1 MFSLG
6 FICVSSLIGKQV
18 FNVPPESVGDVQ
30 NVLAVCDAGQFN
42 NKVAES
48 VGALLLRFEDEASL
62 YAWQGR
68 LSRAIYGA
76 SAPGLVTMMGSGNK
90 NDHPTQVLQNSEGN
104 EKMTLAAHETFYF
117 VGALDE
123 LKIVISN
130 SAEVITTSRNN

>member
-1 MFSLG
+1 MCRWLDG
-6 FICVSSLIGKQV
+6 GW
-18 FNVPPESVGDVQ
+18 G
-30 NVLAVCDAGQFN
+30 GQ
-42 NKVAES
+42 
-48 VGALLLRFEDEASL
+48 
-62 YAWQGR
+62 
-68 LSRAIYGA
+68 
-76 SAPGLVTMMGSGNK
+76 APGLVTMMGSGNK